1 MPKRSEKYLVTFCA
15 LKIEHVNGL
24 CFLKRRYTGGE
35 AIWFF
40 NVRHAKD
47 TVHKAFLLVLKIE
60 IFIIIYHHHHHL
72 FRS

>member
-1 MPKRSEKYLVTFCA
+1 MSMVYAQAEKLF
-15 LKIEHVNGL
+15 G
-24 CFLKRRYTGGE
+24 
-35 AIWFF
+35 FF

-60 IFIIIYHHHHHL
+60 IFVIIYHHHHHL

>member
-1 MPKRSEKYLVTFCA
+1 MVYA
-15 LKIEHVNGL
+15 
-24 CFLKRRYTGGE
+24 FLKDAKYTSGE